1 MTRPRISIIVGATV
15 VAIAGVALIARTL
28 AFVAPPGGIAPSERA
43 DSGPRLDP
51 NALAKLS
58 PGSRDVALAL
68 EPGESAE
75 SVLETTNSRLIV
87 ALARGHSLA
96 PVASDPGVEIVE
108 VSGPVEQILAL
119 VGHPSVSAAS
129 LNEVVLAMRPIAA
142 PLADDTTLPMPG
154 RPYVAGFP
162 LNVEPSA
169 LGIARDRR
177 EPMLASLAKA
187 IVTIDGQPYE
197 GLEIATWCHTEA
209 GQERCGFEALG
220 AVNRSGGRSDVWR
233 VTATAA
239 SGWSA
244 IAGPDDRPTYSGV
257 PRWLAREAERIARS
271 DPATAA
277 VIATYAWI
285 GGAEWDPDAP
295 GVIKLL
301 YGRSCDAHVFRL
313 AFASSG
319 VLAGTGECLD
329 YLTLRVDVSRKLVV
343 GQATSST
350 SD

>member
-1 MTRPRISIIVGATV
+1 MTRTRIGIIVGAAV
-15 VAIAGVALIARTL
+15 AAIAGVALIAGTL
-28 AFVAPPGGIAPSERA
+28 AFVSPPGGVAQSDGA
-43 DSGPRLDP
+43 DSGARLDP

-68 EPGESAE
+68 GPGESAE

-87 ALARGHSLA
+87 ALARGHGLA
-96 PVASDPGVEIVE
+96 PVASEPGVEIVE
-108 VSGPVEQILAL
+108 VTGPVEQILAL
-119 VGHPSVSAAS
+119 VGHPSVSGAS

-142 PLADDTTLPMPG
+142 PIADDTTLPVPG

-169 LGIARDRR
+169 LGIAHDRR

-187 IVTIDGQPYE
+187 IVTIDGQPYQDF
-197 GLEIATWCHTEA
+197 EIAAWCHTEA

-220 AVNRSGGRSDVWR
+220 GVTRSGGRSDVWR

-239 SGWSA
+239 NGWSA
-244 IAGPDDRPTYSGV
+244 IGGPEDRPTYSGV

-277 VIATYAWI
+277 VIATYEWI
-285 GGAEWDPDAP
+285 GGSEWDPDAP
-295 GVIKLL
+295 GVISVL
-301 YGRSCDAHVFRL
+301 YGRSCGAHVFRV
-313 AFASSG
+313 AFAG
-319 VLAGTGECLD
+319 RGLLAGTGECLD
-329 YLTLRVDVSRKLVV
+329 YLTLRVDVGRKLVV

>member
-1 MTRPRISIIVGATV
+1 MTRPRLGILVGAAMA
-15 VAIAGVALIARTL
+15 AIAGVALIAGTL
-28 AFVAPPGGIAPSERA
+28 AFVARPGGVASLDILDP
-43 DSGPRLDP
+43 GPRLDP
-51 NALAKLS
+51 NALAKLR
-58 PGSRDVALAL
+58 PEARDVALAL

-87 ALARGHSLA
+87 ALARGHGLA
-96 PVASDPGVEIVE
+96 PIASDPGVELVE
-108 VSGPVEQILAL
+108 VTGPIEGIIAL
-119 VGHPSVSAAS
+119 VGHPSVSGAS
-129 LNEVVLAMRPIAA
+129 LNEIVLAMRPIAE
-142 PLADDTTLPMPG
+142 PIADDTTLPMPG
-154 RPYVAGFP
+154 RPYVAGVP

-197 GLEIATWCHTEA
+197 GFDIAAWCHTEA

-220 AVNRSGGRSDVWR
+220 AVTGSGGRSDVWR

-244 IAGPDDRPTYSGV
+244 IGGPDDHPTYSGV
-257 PRWLAREAERIARS
+257 PRWLSREAERIARS

-285 GGAEWDPDAP
+285 GGSEWDPDAP
-295 GVIKLL
+295 GLISLL

-313 AFASSG
+313 AFAGHG

-329 YLTLRVDVSRKLVV
+329 YLTLRVDVGRKLVV

>member
-1 MTRPRISIIVGATV
+1 MTRPRIGILASAAVI
-15 VAIAGVALIARTL
+15 AIAGVALIAGTL
-28 AFVAPPGGIAPSERA
+28 AFVAPPGGAESSDSAE
-43 DSGPRLDP
+43 SGPRLDP
-51 NALAKLS
+51 NALAKLN
-58 PGSRDVALAL
+58 PGARDVALAL

-87 ALARGHSLA
+87 ALARGHGLA
-96 PVASDPGVEIVE
+96 PVASDPGVELVE
-108 VSGPVEQILAL
+108 VTGPIEQIIAL
-119 VGHPSVSAAS
+119 VGHPSVSRAS
-129 LNEVVLAMRPIAA
+129 LNEVVVAMRPVAA
-142 PLADDTTLPMPG
+142 PLAEDTILPMPG
-154 RPYVAGFP
+154 RPYVAGVP

-169 LGIARDRR
+169 LEIARDRR

-197 GLEIATWCHTEA
+197 GFEIAAYCHTEA

-220 AVNRSGGRSDVWR
+220 AVTGSGGRSDVWR

-244 IAGPDDRPTYSGV
+244 IGGPEDRPTYSGV
-257 PRWLAREAERIARS
+257 PRWLSREAERIARS

-277 VIATYAWI
+277 VIATYEWI
-285 GGAEWDPDAP
+285 GGSEWNPDTP
-295 GVIKLL
+295 GVISVL

-313 AFASSG
+313 AFAGRG
-319 VLAGTGECLD
+319 VLAETGDCFD
-329 YLTLRVDVSRKLVV
+329 YLTLRVDVRRKLVV
-343 GQATSST
+343 GRATSST

>member
-1 MTRPRISIIVGATV
+1 VIRSRLGILVGAAV
-15 VAIAGVALIARTL
+15 VAMAGVALIAGTL
-28 AFVAPPGGIAPSERA
+28 AFIAPPGDVAPSDGAE
-43 DSGPRLDP
+43 SGPRLDP
-51 NALAKLS
+51 SALSKLS
-58 PGSRDVALAL
+58 PATRDIALAL
-68 EPGESAE
+68 EPGESVE

-87 ALARGHSLA
+87 ALARGHGLA
-96 PVASDPGVEIVE
+96 PVASDPGVELVE
-108 VSGPVEQILAL
+108 VTGPIEQILAL
-119 VGHPSVSAAS
+119 VGHPSVSGAS

-142 PLADDTTLPMPG
+142 PITDDTALPLPG
-154 RPYVAGFP
+154 RPYVAGVP

-187 IVTIDGQPYE
+187 IVTIDGQPY
-197 GLEIATWCHTEA
+197 GGFEIAAWCHTEA

-220 AVNRSGGRSDVWR
+220 AVSRSGGRSDMWR

-244 IAGPDDRPTYSGV
+244 IGGPEDRPTYGGV
-257 PRWLAREAERIARS
+257 PRWLSREAERIARS
-271 DPATAA
+271 DPAIAA
-277 VIATYAWI
+277 VISTYEWI
-285 GGAEWDPDAP
+285 GGPEWDPDAP
-295 GVIKLL
+295 GVISLL

-313 AFASSG
+313 AFAGRG
-319 VLAGTGECLD
+319 VLAETGDCFD
-329 YLTLRVDVSRKLVV
+329 YLTLRVDVGRKLVV

>member
-1 MTRPRISIIVGATV
+1 MIRPHVGIVLGAAV
-15 VAIAGVALIARTL
+15 VAVAGVTLVAGTL
-28 AFVAPPGGIAPSERA
+28 AVVAPPGGATPLDGAE
-43 DSGPRLDP
+43 SGSRLDP
-51 NALAKLS
+51 KALAKLN
-58 PGSRDVALAL
+58 PGMRDIALAL
-68 EPGESAE
+68 EPGESVE

-87 ALARGHSLA
+87 ALARGHGLA
-96 PVASDPGVEIVE
+96 PVASDPGVELVE
-108 VSGPVEQILAL
+108 VTGPIEQILAL

-129 LNEVVLAMRPIAA
+129 LNEVVLATRPIAA
-142 PLADDTTLPMPG
+142 PLADGTVLPMPG
-154 RPYVAGFP
+154 RPYVAGVP

-169 LGIARDRR
+169 LGIARERR

-187 IVTIDGQPYE
+187 IVTIDGQPYQRF
-197 GLEIATWCHTEA
+197 EIAAWCHTEA

-220 AVNRSGGRSDVWR
+220 AVSRSGGRSDVWR

-244 IAGPDDRPTYSGV
+244 IGGLEDHPTYSGV
-257 PRWLAREAERIARS
+257 PRWLSREAERIARS

-277 VIATYAWI
+277 AIATYAWI
-285 GGAEWDPDAP
+285 GGSEWDPDAP
-295 GVIKLL
+295 GVISLL

-313 AFASSG
+313 AFAGTG
-319 VLAGTGECLD
+319 VLAGTGECFD
-329 YLTLRVDVSRKLVV
+329 YLTLRVDVGRKLVV

>member
-1 MTRPRISIIVGATV
+1 MTRPRLGILVGSAV
-15 VAIAGVALIARTL
+15 VAIAGVAIIAVAL
-28 AFVAPPGGIAPSERA
+28 VFVAAPGIDGPSDGS

-58 PGSRDVALAL
+58 PGARDVALAL
-68 EPGESAE
+68 EPGESVE

-96 PVASDPGVEIVE
+96 PVASDPRVEIVE
-108 VSGPVEQILAL
+108 VTGPIEQILAL
-119 VGHPSVSAAS
+119 VGHPSVSGAS
-129 LNEVVLAMRPIAA
+129 LNEGVLAMRPVAA

-154 RPYVAGFP
+154 RPYVAGVP

-169 LGIARDRR
+169 LGIARERR

-187 IVTIDGQPYE
+187 IVTIDGQPYQ
-197 GLEIATWCHTEA
+197 GFEIAAYCHTEA

-220 AVNRSGGRSDVWR
+220 AVSRSGGRSDVWR

-244 IAGPDDRPTYSGV
+244 IGGPEDRPTYSGV
-257 PRWLAREAERIARS
+257 PRWLSREAERIARS
-271 DPATAA
+271 GPATAA
-277 VIATYAWI
+277 VIATYEWI
-285 GGAEWDPDAP
+285 GGSKWDPDAP
-295 GVIKLL
+295 GVISVL

-313 AFASSG
+313 AFAGRG
-319 VLAGTGECLD
+319 VLAETGDCFD
-329 YLTLRVDVSRKLVV
+329 YLTLRVDVRRKLVV

>member
-1 MTRPRISIIVGATV
+1 MTRTRLGILVGAAV
-15 VAIAGVALIARTL
+15 AAIAGVALISVAL
-28 AFVAPPGGIAPSERA
+28 SFVESPGGVGPSDRA
-43 DSGPRLDP
+43 DSGLRLDP
-51 NALAKLS
+51 NALAKLT
-58 PGSRDVALAL
+58 PGARDVALAL
-68 EPGESAE
+68 EPGEAAQSAI
-75 SVLETTNSRLIV
+75 ETSNGRLIV
-87 ALARGHSLA
+87 ALARGHGLA
-96 PVASDPGVEIVE
+96 PAASEPGFEIVE
-108 VSGPVEQILAL
+108 VIGPIEQILAL
-119 VGHPSVSAAS
+119 IAHPSVSSAS
-129 LNEVVLAMRPIAA
+129 LQEIVLAMRPVAA
-142 PLADDTTLPMPG
+142 PIADDTTLPMPG
-154 RPYVAGFP
+154 RPYVAGLP

-169 LGIARDRR
+169 LGIAQDRR

-187 IVTIDGQPYE
+187 IVTIDGQPYQ
-197 GLEIATWCHTEA
+197 GFEIVAWCHTEA
-209 GQERCGFEALG
+209 GQERCSFEALG
-220 AVNRSGGRSDVWR
+220 AVTRSGGRSDVWR

-244 IAGPDDRPTYSGV
+244 IDGPEDRPTYGGV
-257 PRWLAREAERIARS
+257 PRWLARETERIARS

-295 GVIKLL
+295 GVITLL

-319 VLAGTGECLD
+319 GLAGTGECLD
-329 YLTLRVDVSRKLVV
+329 YLSLRVDVSRKVIV

>member
-1 MTRPRISIIVGATV
+1 MTRSRVGIVIGAVV
-15 VAIAGVALIARTL
+15 VAIAGVAVIAGTL
-28 AFVAPPGGIAPSERA
+28 ASVAPPGRVGPPDGA
-43 DSGPRLDP
+43 DSGARLDA
-51 NALAKLS
+51 NALAKLT
-58 PGSRDVALAL
+58 PGMRDVALAL
-68 EPGESAE
+68 EPGESVE

-87 ALARGHSLA
+87 ALARGHGLA
-96 PVASDPGVEIVE
+96 PVASDPGVELVE
-108 VSGPVEQILAL
+108 VTGPIEQILAL
-119 VGHPSVSAAS
+119 VGHPSVSGAS

-154 RPYVAGFP
+154 RPYVAGVP
-162 LNVEPSA
+162 LNVEPST

-187 IVTIDGQPYE
+187 IVTIDGQPYQ
-197 GLEIATWCHTEA
+197 GFEIAGWCHTEA

-220 AVNRSGGRSDVWR
+220 DVTRSGGRSDVWR

-244 IAGPDDRPTYSGV
+244 IDGPDDRPTYSGV
-257 PRWLAREAERIARS
+257 PRWLSREAERIARS

-285 GGAEWDPDAP
+285 GGSEWDPAAP
-295 GVIKLL
+295 GVISLL
-301 YGRSCDAHVFRL
+301 YGRSCDAYVFRL
-313 AFASSG
+313 AFAGSG
-319 VLAGTGECLD
+319 VLAETGDCFD

-343 GQATSST
+343 GKATSST